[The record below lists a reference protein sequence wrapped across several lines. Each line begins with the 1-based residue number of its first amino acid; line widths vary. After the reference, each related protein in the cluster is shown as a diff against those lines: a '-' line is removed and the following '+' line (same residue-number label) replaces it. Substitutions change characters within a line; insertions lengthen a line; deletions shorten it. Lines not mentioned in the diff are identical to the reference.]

1 LFVPLSIDFNGDSG
15 MDVFIAR
22 QPIFDAK
29 QSVYGYELLYRSGTE
44 NVYSATDGDKA
55 SLSVIGNTLLVTG
68 SQQIS
73 QGKRVF
79 VNFTRKLLLE
89 GAATYL
95 PKEIGVIEIL
105 EDVEPDDELI
115 KAIKTLRSQ
124 GYMLALDDFVL
135 RGNEY
140 SPFLK
145 LVDIIKVDLRLTDD
159 RERKTIAQMFP
170 SSGRVKLL
178 AEKTETRVEFDTALK
193 MGYSYFQGYFFCK
206 PVILARRDI
215 SGQKM
220 HYLRILKELNTDNP
234 DLKAIR
240 KIIEHNPSFAYKLLK
255 YVNSAFFGLRREVSS
270 IMHALELLG
279 VEEITK
285 WASLAI
291 LMELGSDQPQEL
303 LRLCLLRARF
313 SEKLAAETGL
323 KEQKSE
329 FFFMGLFSCMDVLLG
344 RPMEEIVEDLP
355 IQVSIKEALLG
366 KTNPLK
372 IALDIAIAYEKA
384 NWTDFPPLASQFG
397 VEESEVPQIYS
408 ESVEWADRIF

>member
-1 LFVPLSIDFNGDSG
+1 

-29 QSVYGYELLYRSGTE
+29 QRVYGYELLYRSSVE
-44 NVYSATDGDKA
+44 NVYSEADGDKA
-55 SLSVIGNTLLVTG
+55 SFSVIGNTLLVIG

-73 QGKRVF
+73 QGKKVF

-115 KAIKTLRSQ
+115 EAIKMIRSQ
-124 GYMLALDDFVL
+124 GYILALDDFVL

-145 LVDIIKVDLRLTDD
+145 LVDIIKVDLRQTDE
-159 RERKTIAQMFP
+159 RERKAIAQRFP
-170 SSGRVKLL
+170 GSGSVKLL
-178 AEKTETRVEFDTALK
+178 AEKTETRKEFHNALK

-215 SGQKM
+215 SGHKI
-220 HYLRILKELNTDNP
+220 HYLRILKEISADNP
-234 DLKAIR
+234 SFETIR
-240 KIIEHNPSFAYKLLK
+240 KIIEQNPSFAYKLLK
-255 YVNSAFFGLRREVSS
+255 YVNSAFFGLRREISS
-270 IMHALELLG
+270 IMHALQILG
-279 VEEITK
+279 EAEIRR
-285 WASLAI
+285 WVSLAI
-291 LMELGSDQPQEL
+291 IMELGNDQPKEL

-313 SEKLAAETGL
+313 SENLASKAGY
-323 KEQKSE
+323 KQQKSE

-344 RPMEEIVEDLP
+344 RPMEEILEDLP
-355 IQVSIKEALLG
+355 IQTQIKEALLG
-366 KTNPLK
+366 KPNLFK
-372 IALDIAIAYEKA
+372 IVLDLAISYEKA
-384 NWTDFPPLASQFG
+384 SWVDFPPLALQLG
-397 VEESEVPQIYS
+397 IEESELPQVYS
-408 ESVEWADRIF
+408 SSIEWADRMF